1 MTSPHVWRFFRAGG
15 SDQVALETGAD
26 LLNLEHLDPK
36 LWVALAMPVKGL
48 EMDERTLRLMDG
60 DGDGRLRVP
69 ELIAAVKWAAGHL
82 READALLQGGD
93 LPLAAIDE
101 TTTEGQQ
108 LAASAREILTN
119 LGRNDQTTISVTD
132 TMATARI
139 FAETPFNGDGVV
151 PVEAVADLDLRA
163 VAQLVVERFGATTD
177 RSGKPGF
184 TQQTLDDFFGACDA
198 FDAWWRESET
208 NAREIQPLGDAT
220 AAAYAALE
228 GVRVKINDWFARSR
242 IAAYD
247 PRALAAVNRR
257 EEEYLSFAAQDLK
270 VSAQEVAGFP
280 LARVDAN
287 GRLPLDAGINPAWA
301 AAIAA
306 FRKVVIAPVL
316 GASPGNLTAEDWSRI
331 EGAFAAHEAWRGR
344 KAGGEVEPLGIAKV
358 RALRGGPAKAAL
370 SALVKEDV
378 AHESAMNAIANVER
392 LARYHRDL
400 VRLLNN
406 FVAFRDFY
414 ARERPAIFQAGTLYL
429 DSRSCDLCIRVED
442 ASKHAA
448 LAALAK
454 TCIAYCDCTRIGATM
469 TIAAA
474 FTDGDSDN
482 LMVGRN
488 GVFYDRD
495 GNDWDAT
502 ITKIIDNPISVREAF
517 WSPYKKLVRLIEE
530 QVAKRAAAGEAEADA
545 KLGAAASAS
554 AHADKAK
561 PAPKK
566 IDVGTVAA
574 LGVAVGGIGTALG
587 LILGKLAG
595 LFVLPFWQA
604 SLAFAV
610 VVVLI
615 STPSM
620 LMAWLKL
627 RQRNLAPI
635 LDANGWAVN
644 GRVKMNVPFGGSLT
658 RVASLPPG
666 AGSSLAVRYPE
677 PPSALPRFIFTLI
690 GIAFVLSLLNQ
701 YGVIS
706 GITGGRFG
714 SRPAS
719 QVRSDGGVP

>member
-1 MTSPHVWRFFRAGG
+1 M
-15 SDQVALETGAD
+15 ALETGAD

-36 LWVALAMPVKGL
+36 LWVALAMPVRGL
-48 EMDERTLRLMDG
+48 EMEERTLRLMDS

-69 ELIAAVKWAAGHL
+69 ELIAAVKWAASHL
-82 READALLQGGD
+82 RDADALLTGGD

-101 TTTEGQQ
+101 STPEGKQ

-119 LGRNDQTTISVTD
+119 LGKRGQLTISVTD

-151 PVEAVADLDLRA
+151 PVESVAVPELQA

-184 TQQTLDDFFGACDA
+184 TQRTLDDFFGACDA
-198 FDAWWRESET
+198 FDAWWRESEE
-208 NAREIQPLGDAT
+208 NAKEIQPLGA
-220 AAAYAALE
+220 ASVAAYAALDV
-228 GVRVKINDWFARSR
+228 VRAKINDWFARSR

-257 EEEYLSFAAQDLK
+257 EEEYLLFAAQDLK

-280 LARVDAN
+280 LARVDAG
-287 GRLPLDAGINPAWA
+287 GRLPLDAGMNPAWST
-301 AAIAA
+301 AITE
-306 FRKVVIAPVL
+306 FRKIVVAPVL
-316 GASPGNLTAEDWSRI
+316 GSSPAALTGEDWSRI
-331 EGAFAAHEAWRGR
+331 ERTFAAHEAWRGR
-344 KAGGEVEPLGIAKV
+344 KAGGEVEAFGVAKV
-358 RALRGGPAKAAL
+358 RALRAGSAKAAL

-378 AHESAMNAIANVER
+378 AHEAAMNAIANVER

-400 VRLLNN
+400 VRILNN

-414 ARERPAIFQAGTLYL
+414 SRERPAIFQAGTLYL

-442 ASKHAA
+442 AGKHAE
-448 LAALAK
+448 LAGLAK
-454 TCIAYCDCTRIGATM
+454 TCLAYCECTRIGSTM

-502 ITKIIDNPISVREAF
+502 ITRIIDNPISVREAF

-545 KLGAAASAS
+545 KLAATATAT
-554 AHADKAK
+554 AHVDKAK

-574 LGVAVGGIGTALG
+574 LGVAFGALATAFAAIAAKVTG
-587 LILGKLAG
+587 VLA
-595 LFVLPFWQA
+595 LPFWQA
-604 SLAFAV
+604 ILAFVAV
-610 VVVLI
+610 LVLI

-620 LMAWLKL
+620 AMAWLKL

-644 GRVKMNVPFGGSLT
+644 GRVKMNVPFGASLT
-658 RVASLPPG
+658 KVASLPPG
-666 AGSSLAVRYPE
+666 AGASFAVRYPE
-677 PPSALPRFIFTLI
+677 PPTAVPRFILTLV
-690 GIAFVLSLLNQ
+690 GVVFVLSLLNQ
-701 YGVIS
+701 FGVINTL
-706 GITGGRFG
+706 TGGRLG
-714 SRPAS
+714 SRPPS